1 MASPFPTIST
11 GSGLQSQA
19 VVPAT
24 LPLLAVT
31 EKPRVLLTTVKISDD
46 HIWANGLFQNI
57 YILYKMME
65 VLGFEPVLMV
75 DNLDNNKDATIVK
88 RFRITDFKQ
97 YIAAPFKVIAYL
109 EMGMSCDASIRR
121 FFRNMG
127 AKVAKLYM
135 GNILNIDIET
145 ITFYPATNFSHHVAG
160 EIDEIWVSPHYDIHA
175 EYAGAINGL
184 FGKTRIAPYV
194 WDPMFI
200 EEHGSKY
207 DATGLS
213 QQSPRVFL
221 VMEPNISFQKN
232 ALAPLL
238 ALEAY
243 YREHPHLVDHVI
255 VVNGNKFKDNPYFTA
270 NIAPHLSILKAGKL
284 QLMPRAHVGNL
295 MKVMKHAIV
304 VQHQVNNEYN
314 YSLLEF
320 MKMGFPL
327 IHNVPR
333 LSSYGYY
340 YEGNDF
346 DAAAAK
352 IKQAATAHNPTQYK
366 AHAEQ
371 LTYQFSIHNPANI
384 AGWRRLVTEK

>member
-11 GSGLQSQA
+11 GSGLQSQTI
-19 VVPAT
+19 VPST
-24 LPLLAVT
+24 MPLLATT
-31 EKPRVLLTTVKISDD
+31 ERPRVLLTTVNISDD

-75 DNLDNNKDATIVK
+75 DNLENNKDATIVK

-121 FFRNMG
+121 FFRTMG

-145 ITFYPATNFSHHVAG
+145 VTFYPTTNFSHHVAG

-175 EYAGAINGL
+175 EYAGVINGL
-184 FGKTRIAPYV
+184 YGKTRIAPYV

-207 DATGLS
+207 DATGVT
-213 QQSPRVFL
+213 QQTPRVFL

-232 ALAPLL
+232 ALVPIL

-243 YREHPHLVDHVI
+243 YRKHPHLVDHVI
-255 VVNGNKFKDNPYFTA
+255 VVNGVKFKDNPYFAA

-304 VQHQVNNEYN
+304 IQHQVNNEYN

-352 IKQAATAHNPTQYK
+352 MEQAATTHNPAQYK
-366 AHAEQ
+366 VHAEQ

-384 AGWRRLVTEK
+384 EGWRQLVMVK